1 MPCSFGGLIGT
12 DNEDE
17 PQEARQAIPGNDDR
31 RASQSNGGV
40 RQGVRCRQGSALVS
54 ANATPLGTGQ
64 GQVAPFQKAP
74 PAERVDL
81 ARLSTTERIVVL
93 VSRANFEVELGGLSA
108 FFYNSA
114 GNYAAERYTLRRRCG
129 RLWPCSPAAHRRRIE
144 SGGIRLGGQWR
155 RRLARWIKSLAGT
168 SRTSSLAFA
177 HLSRVMRRNCGSME
191 PRVNRG
197 ALRPRQTAGNS

>member
-114 GNYAAERYTLRRRCG
+114 GNYAAETLLALETVGAVHAAAALRAAMALFPG
-129 RLWPCSPAAHRRRIE
+129 GSPAADRERRYTAWRTVAASLGSLDQE
-144 SGGIRLGGQWR
+144 FGRDKPDVFSRLCSF
-155 RRLARWIKSLAGT
+155 IAGHAAEL
-168 SRTSSLAFA
+168 RQ
-177 HLSRVMRRNCGSME
+177 H
-191 PRVNRG
+191 G
-197 ALRPRQTAGNS
+197 AEG